1 MSETLTRLVID
12 CSTGTEAIVP
22 LTPEEILEREAL
34 HAAQEDLRAEQEAAQ
49 EKAAK
54 QGQEEKAQE
63 VEIEE
68 KQIKPSRPKRSKA
81 PKKQIEGMEL

>member
-49 EKAAK
+49 ASLNLIKESAKAKLIA
-54 QGQEEKAQE
+54 GQPLTAEEAN
-63 VEIEE
+63 V
-68 KQIKPSRPKRSKA
+68 
-81 PKKQIEGMEL
+81 LVL

>member
-49 EKAAK
+49 ASLNLIKESAKAKLIA
-54 QGQEEKAQE
+54 GQPLNAEEAN
-63 VEIEE
+63 V
-68 KQIKPSRPKRSKA
+68 
-81 PKKQIEGMEL
+81 LVL

>member
-34 HAAQEDLRAEQEAAQ
+34 HTAQEALRAEQEAAQ
-49 EKAAK
+49 ASLNLIKESAKAKLIA
-54 QGQEEKAQE
+54 GEPLTEEEAALL
-63 VEIEE
+63 I
-68 KQIKPSRPKRSKA
+68 I
-81 PKKQIEGMEL
+81 